1 MRPYAILADATCDL
15 PEELQK
21 RYDIQVIP
29 GHLRLPDGSEV
40 LSWPRWDLFTRE
52 EFYADLKKRPNE
64 YSTSPANVEEFAQAL
79 EKCAAEGLDAL
90 VLTISSGISGA
101 FNFLQLAA
109 RQTQEKHPEMKIR
122 CVDSLRFGPGHGL
135 MTVRASEL
143 RAEGLDL
150 DAAADWLEENKNRYH
165 QAGWLDDLSFVASKG
180 RLTHPKAFFGTLAG
194 VKPIGE
200 FDYNGLTTVIGKVK
214 GAKAA
219 YAALLEYMAQTI
231 EDPSSQTVYIA
242 QSSRLPQ
249 AEAYREMILERFRP
263 KEVLICDVHPLCGV
277 NIGPGLMAAYY
288 VGKPISADLSEERA
302 IIEKVSGQG

>member
-21 RYDIQVIP
+21 RYDIRVIP

-143 RAEGLDL
+143 RAEGQDL